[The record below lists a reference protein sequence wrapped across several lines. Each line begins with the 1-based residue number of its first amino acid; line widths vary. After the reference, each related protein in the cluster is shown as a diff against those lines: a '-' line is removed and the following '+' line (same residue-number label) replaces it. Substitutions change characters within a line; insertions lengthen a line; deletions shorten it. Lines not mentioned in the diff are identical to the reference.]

1 MGNIS
6 IKWKLI
12 IICVL
17 LVTVPIVILGILS
30 FNNSKQVMLNSVE
43 QTLKIQCLDW
53 SIIAQSY
60 HDLIAENRRVAEDTT
75 EGIIASQASR
85 VLEQIEN
92 HLTGGLTT
100 AALKDSLASTVIG
113 KTGYVYIVDFKG
125 NYILSKDRKRDGEN
139 VWYIEDNKGNFVIQD
154 IVAKARSLKS
164 GEIDYYMYS
173 WKDPEEADHTEQLA
187 AIMHFPENEWVVGV
201 AIRKDEL
208 LESNFEEIKKEEL
221 KDLMAAQRLGETGR
235 LAILGT
241 RGYEKGTYILSEDRK
256 HEGVDVLWKKD
267 AEEKPFIKEVI
278 QEAQGLAKNE
288 SRIKYYLR
296 REQGERVERQKLMA
310 YVYFKPWNWII
321 VASVYLD
328 EFFKDIEDV
337 RNKIIL
343 ICIMTI
349 LVGSSIVYLIVNAT
363 TGTISQLVDKMKKVA
378 KGNLDVEMDDVRAMG
393 DNNEV
398 GQLASAFKQMTDNL
412 RQTTFSKDYV
422 DNIIVNMNDALFVID
437 KDLRIITINRAT
449 CVLMKCNES
458 EIMKYSIK
466 DFLMSGEEGVKVFR
480 EKIFQGEII
489 ENLEMALKDK
499 DGNSIP
505 VSINGAPVND
515 IDGKVRRGILVAR
528 DISEHK
534 RLLNE
539 LSEARGN
546 LEEKVEKLEKSD
558 RAMLFMVEDLNK
570 TTNDLKIARNKLEGI
585 NKELDDFT
593 YIVSHDLKEPLRGV
607 RAFTKL
613 LIEDYSK
620 KFDKE
625 GKEYL
630 KTILDSGARM
640 TRLIEDLLN
649 LSRIG
654 RIKNVEPGV
663 DLNEVFS
670 DVQKNLVYSLEEK
683 KVDLKIAK
691 KFPKVTCDRIRIS
704 EVFSNLIS
712 NAIKYSKN
720 NVKPVIEIGYQE
732 KGKFYEFYVKD
743 NGIGVEKEYY
753 DRVFQI
759 FQRLHGKGEHE
770 GTGAGLTIVKKIVE
784 NHGGKIWVDSKVDEG
799 STFYFTIPI
808 S

>member
-1 MGNIS
+1 
-6 IKWKLI
+6 
-12 IICVL
+12 
-17 LVTVPIVILGILS
+17 
-30 FNNSKQVMLNSVE
+30 
-43 QTLKIQCLDW
+43 
-53 SIIAQSY
+53 
-60 HDLIAENRRVAEDTT
+60 
-75 EGIIASQASR
+75 
-85 VLEQIEN
+85 
-92 HLTGGLTT
+92 
-100 AALKDSLASTVIG
+100 
-113 KTGYVYIVDFKG
+113 
-125 NYILSKDRKRDGEN
+125 
-139 VWYIEDNKGNFVIQD
+139 
-154 IVAKARSLKS
+154 
-164 GEIDYYMYS
+164 
-173 WKDPEEADHTEQLA
+173 
-187 AIMHFPENEWVVGV
+187 
-201 AIRKDEL
+201 
-208 LESNFEEIKKEEL
+208 
-221 KDLMAAQRLGETGR
+221 
-235 LAILGT
+235 
-241 RGYEKGTYILSEDRK
+241 
-256 HEGVDVLWKKD
+256 
-267 AEEKPFIKEVI
+267 
-278 QEAQGLAKNE
+278 
-288 SRIKYYLR
+288 
-296 REQGERVERQKLMA
+296 
-310 YVYFKPWNWII
+310 
-321 VASVYLD
+321 
-328 EFFKDIEDV
+328 
-337 RNKIIL
+337 
-343 ICIMTI
+343 
-349 LVGSSIVYLIVNAT
+349 
-363 TGTISQLVDKMKKVA
+363 
-378 KGNLDVEMDDVRAMG
+378 MG

-480 EKIFQGEII
+480 EKVFQGEII

-515 IDGKVRRGILVAR
+515 IDGKVRRSILVAR

-625 GKEYL
+625 GKEHL
-630 KTILDSGARM
+630 KTILDSGVRM

-720 NVKPVIEIGYQE
+720 NVKPVIETGYRE
-732 KGKFYEFYVKD
+732 KGKFYEFYIKD
-743 NGIGVEKEYY
+743 NGIGIEKEYY

-770 GTGAGLTIVKKIVE
+770 GTGAGLAIVKKIVE
-784 NHGGKIWVDSKVDEG
+784 NHGGKIWVDSVVDEG